1 MPKLLALKILPKILM
16 LLSLLALVSLGA
28 TVFATGKMRY
38 IDDTYGDLIDGP
50 GRANLAIARANRN
63 LVYLNRSIYRLLT
76 EVTEDRSQSATKE
89 INDSREFFNKQI
101 KTAVGAMPSKA
112 AEIGQIGAKVNLALD
127 GVCAETINLANSTTV
142 EDKNRAVTHMH
153 ETCDPALN
161 ESMEEIAV
169 LTNQILKANDKASD
183 DAQAVTNATI
193 RNSYILILGG
203 LAIVM
208 LLVATLVV
216 RWITRP
222 IRELVA
228 DATRLASGD
237 TTVELATAKRG
248 DEIGEMAVAVKIFRE
263 TAIEKTLLERVHLLA
278 QEDAQRERVQAL
290 HNMAETVERE
300 TTAAVS
306 QIAAGTDRMAENA
319 VQMNDGAVTLGTNS
333 TSVASAAEEALLN
346 AEIVATASSELS
358 KSIREIASQ
367 VIASRALTVE
377 AVAAS
382 SKAQSTI
389 GKLSNAA
396 SKVGAV
402 TSLISEIASQTNLLA
417 LNATIEAARAG
428 LAGRGFAVVAAEVK
442 SLAEQTANATTEI
455 AQQISAIQQA
465 TEESVASISA
475 IGEVIRNVESV
486 SSMISA
492 AVEEQSAVTSEIA
505 RTVKQTSQA
514 AREVAAQI
522 VIVSTE
528 AAETSRRASEI
539 RDGSSEIAEKVD
551 SLRSILVRVI
561 RTSTADVNRRMLER
575 KKINQPGTLE
585 LQGISHRIVVHDLSE
600 GGARLRDLKA
610 DVDVNAAVSLV
621 IDGFPTK
628 LGGVVAGKDATGV
641 SLRFDLAE
649 NAAKALREFITDR
662 KAA

>member
-1 MPKLLALKILPKILM
+1 MPKLLQFKILPKILL

-63 LVYLNRSIYRLLT
+63 LVYLNRSIYRLIT
-76 EVTEDRSQSATKE
+76 EVTVDRSQSAAKE
-89 INDSREFFNKQI
+89 ITDSREFFNKQI
-101 KTAVGAMPSKA
+101 KTAVAAMPSKQV
-112 AEIGQIGAKVNLALD
+112 EIGQIGAKVNLALD
-127 GVCAETINLANSTTV
+127 GACAETIDLANSTTV
-142 EDKNRAVTHMH
+142 EDKSRAATQMH
-153 ETCDPALN
+153 EKCDPILN
-161 ESMEEIAV
+161 ESMDEIAV
-169 LTNQILKANDKASD
+169 LTNQILKVNDKASD

-193 RNSYILILGG
+193 RNAYILILGG
-203 LAIVM
+203 LALVM
-208 LLVATLVV
+208 LLVAVLVV

-237 TTVELATAKRG
+237 TTVEFAAATRG
-248 DEIGEMAVAVKIFRE
+248 DEIGEMAAAVKIFRE
-263 TAIEKTLLERVHLLA
+263 TAIEKRRLEGVHLLA

-306 QIAAGTDRMAENA
+306 QIAAGTDRMAKNA
-319 VQMNDGAVTLGTNS
+319 VQMSDGALILGTNS
-333 TSVASAAEEALLN
+333 TSVAAAAEEALSN
-346 AEIVATASSELS
+346 ARIMATASSELS
-358 KSIREIASQ
+358 KSITEIASQ
-367 VIASRALTVE
+367 VSASRALTVE

-396 SKVGAV
+396 GKVGAV
-402 TSLISEIASQTNLLA
+402 TNLISEIASQTNLLA

-428 LAGRGFAVVAAEVK
+428 PAGRGFAVVAAEVK
-442 SLAEQTANATTEI
+442 SLAEQTAKATTEI
-455 AQQISAIQQA
+455 AQQILEIQQA

-475 IGEVIRNVESV
+475 IGAVIQNVESV
-486 SSMISA
+486 SSIISA

-505 RTVKQTSQA
+505 RTVEQTSLA
-514 AREVAAQI
+514 AREVASQI

-528 AAETSRRASEI
+528 AVETSRRASEI
-539 RDGSSEIAEKVD
+539 RDGSSDIANKVD

-561 RTSTADVNRRMLER
+561 RTSTADVNRRVFER
-575 KKINQPGTLE
+575 KEINQPGTLE
-585 LQGISHRIVVHDLSE
+585 LHGISHRIVVHDLSE

-610 DVDVNAAVSLV
+610 DVGVGSAIVLL

-628 LGGVVAGKDATGV
+628 LNGFVTGRDATGV
-641 SLRFDLAE
+641 SLRFDLTETAGQ
-649 NAAKALREFITDR
+649 ALGAFLAGR

>member
-1 MPKLLALKILPKILM
+1 MQKLLQFKILPKILM

-63 LVYLNRSIYRLLT
+63 LVYLNRSIYRLIT
-76 EVTEDRSQSATKE
+76 EVTEERSQSATKE
-89 INDSREFFNKQI
+89 INDSREYFNKQI
-101 KTAVGAMPSKA
+101 KTAVGAMPSKE
-112 AEIGQIGAKVNLALD
+112 AEIGQIGAKVNLALT
-127 GVCAETINLANSTTV
+127 GVCAETIDLANSIKGG
-142 EDKNRAVTHMH
+142 DKSRAATQMH
-153 ETCDPALN
+153 EKCDPVLN
-161 ESMEEIAV
+161 ESMEEIAI
-169 LTNQILKANDKASD
+169 LTNQILRVNDKASE

-203 LAIVM
+203 LTIVM

-228 DATRLASGD
+228 DATRLAGGD
-237 TTVELATAKRG
+237 TSVEFVAAQRG
-248 DEIGEMAVAVKIFRE
+248 DEIGEMAAAIKIFRE
-263 TAIEKTLLERVHLLA
+263 TAIEKKHLEGLHLLA
-278 QEDAQRERVQAL
+278 QEEAQRERVQAL
-290 HNMAETVERE
+290 QKMAETVERE

-306 QIAAGTDRMAENA
+306 QIAAGTDRMAKNA
-319 VQMNDGAVTLGTNS
+319 VQMNDGAVLLGTNS
-333 TSVASAAEEALLN
+333 TSVAAAAEEALLN
-346 AEIVATASSELS
+346 AEIVATSSNELS
-358 KSIREIASQ
+358 KSITEIASQ
-367 VIASRALTVE
+367 VNASRVLTVK

-396 SKVGAV
+396 SRVGAV
-402 TSLISEIASQTNLLA
+402 TNLISEIASQTNLLA

-442 SLAEQTANATTEI
+442 SLAEQTARATTEI
-455 AQQISAIQQA
+455 AQQISEIQHA

-505 RTVKQTSQA
+505 RTVEQTSQA

-522 VIVSTE
+522 VVVSTE
-528 AAETSRRASEI
+528 AVETSRRASEI
-539 RDGSSEIAEKVD
+539 RDGSSDIANKVD
-551 SLRSILVRVI
+551 NLRSILVRVI

-575 KKINQPGTLE
+575 KEINQPGTLE
-585 LQGISHRIVVHDLSE
+585 ARGISHRIVIHDLSE

-610 DVDVNAAVSLV
+610 DIGVNDAVSLV
-621 IDGFPTK
+621 IDGLTTK
-628 LGGVVAGKDATGV
+628 LGGFVTGKDAAGV
-641 SLRFDLAE
+641 SLRFDLTEIAGQ
-649 NAAKALREFITDR
+649 AVREFIAGR

>member
-1 MPKLLALKILPKILM
+1 MAKLLQFKILSKIFILM
-16 LLSLLALVSLGA
+16 SLLALVSLGA
-28 TVFATGKMRY
+28 TVFATKKMRY

-63 LVYLNRSIYRLLT
+63 LVYLNRSIYRLIT
-76 EVTEDRSQSATKE
+76 EVTEDRILSATKE
-89 INDSREFFNKQI
+89 ISNSREFFNKQI
-101 KTAVGAMPSKA
+101 KTAVTAMPSKQV
-112 AEIGQIGAKVNLALD
+112 EIDKIGTNINRALD
-127 GVCAETINLANSTTV
+127 GVCAETINLAGSSRT
-142 EDKNRAVTHMH
+142 EDKSRAATQMH
-153 ETCDPALN
+153 DSCDPVLN
-161 ESMEEIAV
+161 ESMDEIAI

-203 LAIVM
+203 LTIVM

-237 TTVELATAKRG
+237 TTVELATAGRG
-248 DEIGEMAVAVKIFRE
+248 DEIGEMAAAVKIFRE
-263 TAIEKTLLERVHLLA
+263 TAIEKNALGEVHRLA
-278 QEDAQRERVQAL
+278 QEEAQRERVRAL
-290 HNMAETVERE
+290 HDMAETVEKE

-333 TSVASAAEEALLN
+333 TSVASAAEEALRN
-346 AEIVATASSELS
+346 AEIVAAASSELS

-367 VIASRALTVE
+367 VTTSRALTVE
-377 AVAAS
+377 AVSAS

-389 GKLSNAA
+389 GKLSEAA
-396 SKVGAV
+396 NKVGTV
-402 TSLISEIASQTNLLA
+402 TNLISEIANQTNLLA

-442 SLAEQTANATTEI
+442 SLAEQTANATSEI
-455 AQQISAIQQA
+455 AQQIAEIQLA
-465 TEESVASISA
+465 TEESVESISA

-492 AVEEQSAVTSEIA
+492 AVEEQSAVTNEIA
-505 RTVKQTSQA
+505 RTIKETSQA

-539 RDGSSEIAEKVD
+539 RDGSSEIAAKVD
-551 SLRSILVRVI
+551 NLRSLLVRVI
-561 RTSTADVNRRMLER
+561 RTSTVDVNRRVFER
-575 KKINQPGTLE
+575 KEINQPGTLE
-585 LQGISHRIVVHDLSE
+585 LGGVSYRIVVHDLSE
-600 GGARLRDLKA
+600 AGARLRALKA
-610 DVDVNAAVSLV
+610 DPGINAAIGLL
-621 IDGFPTK
+621 IDGFPTRI
-628 LGGVVAGKDATGV
+628 GGVVASKDSSGV

-649 NAAKALREFITDR
+649 DAAKAVREFVTGR

>member
-1 MPKLLALKILPKILM
+1 MPKLLQFKILPKILL

-63 LVYLNRSIYRLLT
+63 LVYLNRSIYRLIT
-76 EVTEDRSQSATKE
+76 EVTVDRSQSAAKE
-89 INDSREFFNKQI
+89 ITDSREFFNKQI
-101 KTAVGAMPSKA
+101 KTAVAAMPSKQV
-112 AEIGQIGAKVNLALD
+112 EIGQIGAKVNLALD
-127 GVCAETINLANSTTV
+127 GACAETIDLANSTTV
-142 EDKNRAVTHMH
+142 EDKSRAATQMH
-153 ETCDPALN
+153 EKCDPILN
-161 ESMEEIAV
+161 ESMDEIAV
-169 LTNQILKANDKASD
+169 LTNQILKVNDKASD

-193 RNSYILILGG
+193 RNAYILILGG
-203 LAIVM
+203 LALVM
-208 LLVATLVV
+208 LL
-216 RWITRP
+216 
-222 IRELVA
+222 A

-237 TTVELATAKRG
+237 TTVEFAAATRG
-248 DEIGEMAVAVKIFRE
+248 DEIGEMAAAVKIFRE
-263 TAIEKTLLERVHLLA
+263 TAIEKRRLEGVHLLA

-306 QIAAGTDRMAENA
+306 QIAAGTDRMAKNA
-319 VQMNDGAVTLGTNS
+319 VQMSDGALILGTNS
-333 TSVASAAEEALLN
+333 TSVAAAAEEALSN
-346 AEIVATASSELS
+346 ARIMATASSELS
-358 KSIREIASQ
+358 KSITEIASQ
-367 VIASRALTVE
+367 VSASRALTVE

-396 SKVGAV
+396 GKVGAV
-402 TSLISEIASQTNLLA
+402 TNLISEIASQTNLLA

-428 LAGRGFAVVAAEVK
+428 PAGRGFAVVAAEVK
-442 SLAEQTANATTEI
+442 SLAEQTAKATTEI
-455 AQQISAIQQA
+455 AQQILEIQQA

-475 IGEVIRNVESV
+475 IGAVIQNVESV
-486 SSMISA
+486 SSIISA

-505 RTVKQTSQA
+505 RTVEQTSLA
-514 AREVAAQI
+514 AREVASQI

-528 AAETSRRASEI
+528 AVETSRRASEI
-539 RDGSSEIAEKVD
+539 RDGSSDIANKVD

-561 RTSTADVNRRMLER
+561 RTSTADVNRRVFER
-575 KKINQPGTLE
+575 KEINQPGTLE
-585 LQGISHRIVVHDLSE
+585 LHGISHRIVVHDLSE

-610 DVDVNAAVSLV
+610 DVGVGSAIVLL

-628 LGGVVAGKDATGV
+628 LNGFVTGRDATGV
-641 SLRFDLAE
+641 SLRFDLTETAGQ
-649 NAAKALREFITDR
+649 ALGAFLAGR